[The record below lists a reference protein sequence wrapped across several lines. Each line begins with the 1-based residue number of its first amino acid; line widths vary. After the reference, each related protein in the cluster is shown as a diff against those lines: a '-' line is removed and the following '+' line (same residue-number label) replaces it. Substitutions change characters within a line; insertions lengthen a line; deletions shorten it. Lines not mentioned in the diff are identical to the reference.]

1 MEVEV
6 KGRVLVYDT
15 TVCCLECQY
24 LHRPNPDEDSFLC
37 LRSLEAV
44 THELDEPAGCNGF
57 EEIMAYWVP
66 RFVERLGVYA

>member
-6 KGRVLVYDT
+6 QGRTLVYET

-24 LHRPNPDEDSFLC
+24 LHRSNPVEEGFMC
-37 LRSLEAV
+37 LRSLERV
-44 THELDEPAGCNGF
+44 TRELDDPSGCNGF
-57 EEIMAYWVP
+57 DEIEAFWVP